1 MMAEDD
7 LLFPG
12 YMYQIDVTEEMVTG
26 QVPYPSPYAHF
37 QKYDLPTALRQG
49 TLFPW
54 LDDHWR
60 ARIRGDGE
68 AHRE

>member
-1 MMAEDD
+1 MAEDD

-12 YMYQIDVTEEMVTG
+12 FLYQNESDDPAANARG
-26 QVPYPSPYAHF
+26 RYPYPYPYAYL
-37 QKYDLPTALRQG
+37 QTYQPAAALRQG

-60 ARIRGDGE
+60 QSID
-68 AHRE
+68 AHKNK